1 MALLTAGA
9 GSEVKRWLL
18 ENLARFMLEFVL
30 CVEGYQ
36 TPVDVSAGLFSERV
50 RLDFRPYQVFP
61 ARSSTVFRRAQV
73 RS

>member
-1 MALLTAGA
+1 MTALLTAGA

-36 TPVDVSAGLFSERV
+36 TPTDVSAEIIL
-50 RLDFRPYQVFP
+50 
-61 ARSSTVFRRAQV
+61 
-73 RS
+73 